1 MGVHHSGFPP
11 WFGMG
16 DARLSGSP
24 LVLSL
29 HWCLLMK
36 CMTSVFVV
44 ILYPQCA
51 QTISWWLQVFLMV
64 FHHPCMH
71 GVYVSRSSP
80 LLSLHGIPGRSMS

>member
-64 FHHPCMH
+64 LPLVVLAFFVLGEVSC
-71 GVYVSRSSP
+71 GV
-80 LLSLHGIPGRSMS
+80 